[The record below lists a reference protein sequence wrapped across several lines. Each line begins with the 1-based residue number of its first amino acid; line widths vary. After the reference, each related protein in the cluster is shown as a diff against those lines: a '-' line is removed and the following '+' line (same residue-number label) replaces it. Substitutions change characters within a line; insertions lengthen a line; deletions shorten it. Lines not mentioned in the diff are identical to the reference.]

1 MYQPDPSNPLSDIE
15 HSDHFVQ
22 SALDALSAHIAMLD
36 EHAQIIG
43 VNAAWRRFADSN
55 DLRDPSYGIG
65 TNYLQVCEEATGRH
79 SKEAPLVAK
88 AIREILAGKRDE
100 FYIEYPCHTKH
111 ERRWFILRITR
122 FYWNGATRLILT
134 HQNITELKRIQ
145 LELDDS
151 RKRIETILDNVANGI
166 MTISARGRLESVNPA
181 AAQIFG
187 YTVNALVGQSIT
199 MLFAEPHRSLP
210 IYKLIAILLDNN
222 QGEIMGQRADGSL
235 FPMYFAANEIHL
247 GNRRLFTGIVQD
259 LTDHKRMEN
268 EALERE
274 RLLLALE
281 KERELRD
288 FKTRFI
294 SMMSH
299 EVRTPLS
306 SILLSSDMLRV
317 YGDKVEPSEREMY
330 LDNIRTQVDYLTTL
344 VREMVAVSGSDVNR
358 LSFSPQMTDVVTLA
372 QQIVDE
378 YKLLYNDSHEVLFH
392 SNVEHIE
399 ALLDLKL
406 VRQILNNLISN
417 AVKYTP
423 HGAHVEVDLI
433 RQNGS
438 IVMKVS
444 DSGPGIPEADVPLL
458 FEPFHRGAN
467 AKSVPGTGLGL
478 TVVKQSVELHNG
490 RIEVDTAPN
499 QGTTFTIV
507 LPFRTSPD

>member
-1 MYQPDPSNPLSDIE
+1 
-15 HSDHFVQ
+15 
-22 SALDALSAHIAMLD
+22 
-36 EHAQIIG
+36 
-43 VNAAWRRFADSN
+43 
-55 DLRDPSYGIG
+55 
-65 TNYLQVCEEATGRH
+65 
-79 SKEAPLVAK
+79 
-88 AIREILAGKRDE
+88 
-100 FYIEYPCHTKH
+100 
-111 ERRWFILRITR
+111 
-122 FYWNGATRLILT
+122 
-134 HQNITELKRIQ
+134 
-145 LELDDS
+145 
-151 RKRIETILDNVANGI
+151 
-166 MTISARGRLESVNPA
+166 
-181 AAQIFG
+181 
-187 YTVNALVGQSIT
+187 

>member
-1 MYQPDPSNPLSDIE
+1 MYQPDSNNPLSDIE

-22 SALDALSAHIAMLD
+22 SALDALSAHIALLD
-36 EHAQIIG
+36 ESGQIIG
-43 VNAAWRRFADSN
+43 VNASWRRFADGN
-55 DLRDPSYGIG
+55 DLHDPTYGIG
-65 TNYLQVCEEATGRH
+65 TNYLQVCEEAEGRH

-88 AIREILAGKRDE
+88 AIREIFAGKRDE
-100 FYIEYPCHTKH
+100 FYLEYPCHSKF
-111 ERRWFILRITR
+111 ERRWFILHITR
-122 FYWNGATRLILT
+122 FYWNGATRLILA
-134 HQNITELKRIQ
+134 HQNITELKRVQI
-145 LELDDS
+145 ELDDS
-151 RKRIETILDNVANGI
+151 RKRIEAILDNVANGI

-181 AAQIFG
+181 AAEIFG
-187 YTVNALVGQSIT
+187 YDVESLVGQSIT
-199 MLFAEPHRSLP
+199 TLFAEPHRLLP
-210 IYKLIAILLDNN
+210 IYKLIGMLLNSN
-222 QGEIMGQRADGSL
+222 HREVIGQRADGSQ

-259 LTDHKRMEN
+259 LTDHKQMEN
-268 EALERE
+268 ETLERE
-274 RLLLALE
+274 RLSLALA

-306 SILLSSDMLRV
+306 SILLSSDMLRL
-317 YGDKVEPSEREMY
+317 YADKVEPNEREMY

-344 VREMVAVSGSDVNR
+344 VREMVAVSGSDANR
-358 LSFSPQMTDVVTLA
+358 LLFSPQMTDVVTLA

-378 YKLLYNDSHEVLFH
+378 YKMLYNHSHEVLF
-392 SNVEHIE
+392 NTNAEHIE

-423 HGAHVEVDLI
+423 PGAHVEVDLI

-438 IVMKVS
+438 IVMKVT

-458 FEPFHRGAN
+458 FEPFHRGSN
-467 AKSVPGTGLGL
+467 ARSVPGTGLGL
-478 TVVKQSVELHNG
+478 TIVKQSVELHNG

>member
-1 MYQPDPSNPLSDIE
+1 MYQPDANNPLSDIE

-22 SALDALSAHIAMLD
+22 SALDALSAHIALLD
-36 EHAQIIG
+36 EAGQIIG
-43 VNAAWRRFADSN
+43 VNASWRRFADGN
-55 DLRDPSYGIG
+55 ELHDPTYGIG
-65 TNYLQVCEEATGRH
+65 TNYLQVCESAEGRH

-88 AIREILAGKRDE
+88 AIREILGGKRDE
-100 FYIEYPCHTKH
+100 FYIEYPCHSKE
-111 ERRWFILRITR
+111 ERRWFILHITR
-122 FYWNGATRLILT
+122 FYWNGATRLILA
-134 HQNITELKRIQ
+134 HQNITELKRVQI
-145 LELDDS
+145 ELDDS
-151 RKRIETILDNVANGI
+151 RKRIEAILDNVANGI
-166 MTISARGRLESVNPA
+166 MTISARGRIESVNPA
-181 AAQIFG
+181 AAEIFG
-187 YTVNALVGQSIT
+187 YETHAMVGQSIT
-199 MLFAEPHRSLP
+199 TLFAEPHHSMA
-210 IYKLIAILLDNN
+210 IYKLMGMLLT
-222 QGEIMGQRADGSL
+222 GSHREVIGLRADGSL

-259 LTDHKRMEN
+259 LTDHKRMEG
-268 EALERE
+268 ETIERE
-274 RLLLALE
+274 RLSLALE

-306 SILLSSDMLRV
+306 SILLSSDMLRL
-317 YGDKVEPSEREMY
+317 YSDKVEPSEREMY

-358 LSFSPQMTDVVTLA
+358 LSFSPQMTDVVSLA

-378 YKLLYNDSHEVLFH
+378 YKMLYNHSHEVQF
-392 SNVEHIE
+392 NTNAEHIE

-423 HGAHVEVDLI
+423 PGAHVEVDLI

-444 DSGPGIPEADVPLL
+444 DSGPGIPESDVPLL

-478 TVVKQSVELHNG
+478 TVVKQSVELHSG
-490 RIEVDTAPN
+490 HIEVDTAPN
-499 QGTTFTIV
+499 QGTTFTITI
-507 LPFRTSPD
+507 PFRTSSD